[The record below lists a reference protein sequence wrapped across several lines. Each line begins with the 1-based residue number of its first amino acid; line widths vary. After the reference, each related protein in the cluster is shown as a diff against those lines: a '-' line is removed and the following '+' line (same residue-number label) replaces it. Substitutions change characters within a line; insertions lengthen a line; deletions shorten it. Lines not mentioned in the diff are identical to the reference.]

1 MKLLTNEQ
9 QKLYDFVKICYI
21 YKQKFKD
28 KHAKDKK
35 YRKVKDYRGAY
46 RDRGAAHSICNL
58 KYYLPRKNYSFP

>member
-35 YRKVKDYRGAY
+35 YRKVRDNCHFTEEYRF
-46 RDRGAAHSICNL
+46 AAQRMCNL
-58 KYYLPRKNYSFP
+58 K